1 MRPSASCVL
10 LNKRTAKTS
19 ANKNQKAP
27 LADSYTVGKN
37 TSFILC
43 KQQGSWGLSSSSFRA
58 LKQVRMTKEGKG
70 EKEGMNHLKSSFM
83 RNSSPTHSDEPPLC

>member
-43 KQQGSWGLSSSSFRA
+43 KQQGSWGLSTAAAAADF
-58 LKQVRMTKEGKG
+58 
-70 EKEGMNHLKSSFM
+70 
-83 RNSSPTHSDEPPLC
+83 